1 MKNSAISLFSVN
13 PFSCGGV
20 DIDGGEVQSLFD
32 FRGQGFF
39 QEIYR
44 IFDIS
49 KDFLKSFIV

>member
-49 KDFLKSFIV
+49 KDFLKRFIV